1 MILSREDIEALLQK
15 LGLTKYET
23 RAYLALITK
32 GRLTAKE
39 VCQLTDIPY
48 SKVHEVLKKLEE
60 KNWIEKERTRPT
72 YYYPKSPREAVEK
85 RRTELEAELR
95 FVSEHALRELQ
106 PLFEEREV
114 KEKPDIW
121 IIYGINNIL
130 DKILEVVTKTSEELL
145 IALPIVLNS
154 DKINL
159 TRLFSAIMAKNIR
172 IKILTVE
179 DSIPHFT
186 SLLNLRNIEVRIRDS
201 LFGGGIISDTGETI
215 LFLNDLTSKSIFAI
229 WSRHTLL
236 STIAKE
242 YFYNL
247 WKTANDFT
255 KKIRKE

>member
-1 MILSREDIEALLQK
+1 MPRKDIVTLLQK
-15 LGLTKYET
+15 LGLSNYEI
-23 RAYLALITK
+23 RAYIALITK

-60 KNWIEKERTRPT
+60 RNWIENERTRPM
-72 YYYPKSPREAVEK
+72 YYYPKSPREAIEN
-85 RRTELEAELR
+85 RRTDLENELKL
-95 FVSEHALRELQ
+95 VSEHAIKELQ
-106 PLFEEREV
+106 PIFEEREV

-121 IIYGINNIL
+121 IIYGIKNIL
-130 DKILEVVTKTSEELL
+130 DKILDVVSKTSEELL

-154 DKINL
+154 NEINFK
-159 TRLFSAIMAKNIR
+159 RLFSVILAKNIH
-172 IKILTVE
+172 IKVLTVE
-179 DSIPHFT
+179 ENLTHIAPIV
-186 SLLNLRNIEVRIRDS
+186 SLNNTEIRIRDS

-247 WKTANDFT
+247 WRTAT
-255 KKIRKE
+255 KSSK